1 MPVKAPSKAIAC
13 VPAPTGIDAVV
24 RTGVS
29 ATPLFANI
37 AEELLRTMAEAV
49 RAVSPRQVHPEM
61 AVAG

>member
-1 MPVKAPSKAIAC
+1 M
-13 VPAPTGIDAVV
+13 VV

-37 AEELLRTMAEAV
+37 AEELLRTMAEAE
-49 RAVSPRQVHPEM
+49 RAVSLRQVHPEM